1 MEPQK
6 LKKALKNLQ
15 QNSSETVTN
24 ENNKE
29 TPKEIPEERCIS
41 PEEKQKNIDNLTFN
55 IIVKSWNIKQIIKLL
70 GNTPNQPTKFR
81 TKNWAEINDD
91 ALQTYNTNNQIKF
104 KI

>member
-70 GNTPNQPTKFR
+70 DNTPNQPTKFR